1 VTDLTG
7 TGQSVSLLTLQ
18 DEIRNPEDDADAKA
32 PVAPADRTLHNG
44 LVPNPDRLSGL
55 DASFLHL
62 EHDAATHMH
71 VASCM
76 VFDGPPPTHEELVAH
91 VESRLHLV
99 PRYRQRLAFVPFDQG
114 RPVWV
119 DDPHFNTRYHV
130 QHHALPP
137 PGSDEQ
143 LKHLTGRAF
152 SQQLDRNKPLWELWL
167 VENLAGGRFAILG
180 KTHHALVDGISGV
193 DITTVLFDLT
203 PEPASVGQPEQ
214 PWAPR
219 PLPSSAQLLADA
231 LLERTT
237 VPGEVVRGVRAALR
251 RPQRVARRLAGDL
264 AALGSFT
271 LPGVRSAPP
280 SPLNVPI
287 GPHRRFTW
295 MTEELDR
302 VKAVK
307 NAAGG
312 TVNDVMLATVAG
324 GLGEHLRAN
333 GHETDGMMLR
343 AMIPVSVRADEERGA
358 LGNRVA
364 AVWADLPVGVTDPL
378 KRLTLVRR
386 EMKGLKESHQAV
398 GARLLTELTG
408 FAPPT
413 VMAQAAR
420 LQAHQRYFNLVV
432 TNVPGPQVPLYVLG
446 RRMLAIYPMVPLAQ
460 QLALGVAIMSYDGA
474 ISFGLN
480 ADYDAMPDVEALA
493 VRLHEALEE
502 LAVAAGLAPG
512 ARRRGPTGKR
522 RARTAP
528 A

>member
-1 VTDLTG
+1 MAN
-7 TGQSVSLLTLQ
+7 
-18 DEIRNPEDDADAKA
+18 R
-32 PVAPADRTLHNG
+32 
-44 LVPNPDRLSGL
+44 DRLSGL

-76 VFDGPPPTHEELVAH
+76 VFDGPPPAHDELVAH
-91 VESRLHLV
+91 VEARLHLV
-99 PRYRQRLAFVPFDQG
+99 PRYRQRLAFVPFGQG

-119 DDPHFNTRYHV
+119 DDPHFNVRYHV
-130 QHHALPP
+130 QQHALPP

-143 LKHLTGRAF
+143 LKHLAGRAF
-152 SQQLDRNKPLWELWL
+152 SQQLDRDKPLWELWL
-167 VENLAGGRFAILG
+167 VEGLAGGRFAILG

-193 DITTVLFDLT
+193 DITTVLFDLS
-203 PEPASVGQPEQ
+203 PEPTPVGGPEQ
-214 PWAPR
+214 PWVPR

-237 VPGEVVRGVRAALR
+237 VPGEILRGLRAGLR
-251 RPQRVARRLAGDL
+251 RPRRVARKLAEDL

-280 SPLNVPI
+280 SPLNVRI

-295 MTEELDR
+295 VSEELAR

-307 NAAGG
+307 NALGG
-312 TVNDVMLATVAG
+312 TVNDVMLAAVAG
-324 GLGEHLRAN
+324 GLGRWLRAH
-333 GHETDGMMLR
+333 GHPTDGLVLR
-343 AMIPVSVRADEERGA
+343 AMIPVSVRADAERGA

-364 AVWADLPVGVTDPL
+364 AVWAELPVGVEDPVE
-378 KRLTLVRR
+378 RLALVRG
-386 EMKGLKESHQAV
+386 EMEHLKESHQAV

-420 LQAHQRYFNLVV
+420 LQARQRYFNLVV
-432 TNVPGPQVPLYVLG
+432 TNVPGPQIPLYVLG
-446 RRMLAIYPMVPLAQ
+446 RRMRAIYPMVPLAQ
-460 QLALGVAIMSYDGA
+460 NLALGIAIMSYDGA

-480 ADYDAMPDVEALA
+480 ADYDALPDLERLATQLGEALD
-493 VRLHEALEE
+493 E
-502 LAVAAGLAPG
+502 LAAAAGAP
-512 ARRRGPTGKR
+512 A
-522 RARTAP
+522 RARKRAARPRAAASARTSP
-528 A
+528 AT